1 MKKII
6 KKFCIICIC
15 LLCIMC
21 QALNNSV
28 YADSIEE
35 IKKNSNFKT
44 VEEDGEPESYD
55 ILIDAKDLI
64 TDEKLPAGIKTT
76 IEDVMYDDAGFL
88 SIDFFGKDKTTTS
101 TKKTTT
107 KNNTS
112 KKSSSKNNSSKNN
125 SSKNSSSKNN
135 SSKNSSSKNT
145 RSSSSKDDT
154 EEEDKTAEKAKNIR
168 DFVRNAYKVL
178 LYIACAAMIVVLIYM
193 AIVTVMSGISPSLNI
208 LPFSN
213 IISGKKGE
221 KPDQYIKSKRL
232 VEQWITSVISL
243 ALAVFV
249 MNLIVA
255 FSDNIVNDMA
265 NKKIKNESITVYVK
279 NSKFAVN
286 APILGGTGN
295 STSTTTTSSTTTTT
309 SSGDAASLRQK
320 VVDQAKSLESF
331 GVQGGWCEMWVE
343 MVYEKVLG
351 RDVPNQNCAHEAGLA
366 AVYSSTTEDN
376 IVPGAAV
383 FSFRSSNPK
392 KVCSDCGQSP
402 GHVGIYIGNG
412 QIASCTGH
420 GDTGIVICSIEEWKQ
435 SWDFSCW
442 GWLPGTEDLADG
454 AVGDSTGSSSI
465 QTKTVD
471 YYFDTNLEGLL
482 MFQSQYNS
490 KEHPLKAGMSIIA
503 GMIVTFFK
511 TILHCIFISR
521 TLLIAGISVITPIL
535 ILINAFIKIGG
546 GKSFLGNWIKLYLYL
561 VLLRPVIAFIYY
573 ILIQSNVYLMADVP
587 VLIVLILIAI
597 AVVFVK
603 SVIRLYRDF
612 SGKKKKNAVSKS

>member
-1 MKKII
+1 MKTII
-6 KKFCIICIC
+6 KKFCVICVCLFCIICQIF
-15 LLCIMC
+15 
-21 QALNNSV
+21 NNSV
-28 YADSIEE
+28 YAYSIDEVKE
-35 IKKNSNFKT
+35 NSNFKT
-44 VEEDGEPESYD
+44 VEEDGEPKKYD

-64 TDEKLPAGIKTT
+64 TNEKLPAGIKTSV
-76 IEDVMYDDAGFL
+76 EDVLYDNAGLL
-88 SIDFFGKDKTTTS
+88 SIDFFGADKSSNKNKQTNS
-101 TKKTTT
+101 TKNKNSKS

-112 KKSSSKNNSSKNN
+112 K
-125 SSKNSSSKNN
+125 
-135 SSKNSSSKNT
+135 
-145 RSSSSKDDT
+145 SSSSKKSDNSSKSNS
-154 EEEDKTAEKAKNIR
+154 EESEDKTAEKAKLIR
-168 DFVRNAYKVL
+168 DFVRNAYKVF

-193 AIVTVMSGISPSLNI
+193 AIVTVMSGISPSLNV

-213 IISGKKGE
+213 IINGKKGE
-221 KPDQYIKSKRL
+221 KPNQYIKSKRL

-255 FSDNIVNDMA
+255 FSDNIVNEVA
-265 NKKIKNESITVYVK
+265 NRKVENKDITVYVK

-286 APILGGTGN
+286 APILGGTG
-295 STSTTTTSSTTTTT
+295 SSASTTSSTTTTT

-383 FSFRSSNPK
+383 FSFRSSNPN
-392 KVCSDCGQSP
+392 KVCSECGQSP

-420 GDTGIVICSIEEWKQ
+420 GDTGIVICSIDEWKQ

-454 AVGDSTGSSSI
+454 AVGDSLGSSGI

-482 MFQSQYNS
+482 MFESQYNS
-490 KEHPLKAGMSIIA
+490 TEHPLIAGTSIIS
-503 GMIVTFFK
+503 GWFVTLFK
-511 TILHCIFISR
+511 WGLYFILVLR
-521 TLLIAGISVITPIL
+521 VLLIAGISVIAPIL

-546 GKSFLGNWIKLYLYL
+546 GKSFISNWIKLYLYL

-573 ILIQSNVYLMADVP
+573 VLIESNVYLMADIP
-587 VLIVLILIAI
+587 ILIAI
-597 AVVFVK
+597 ILLVISIAFVK
-603 SVIRLYRDF
+603 SAIAMYRGF
-612 SGKKKKNAVSKS
+612 SGKKKKNAVSKA

>member
-1 MKKII
+1 MKTII
-6 KKFCIICIC
+6 KKFCVICVCLFCIICQIF
-15 LLCIMC
+15 
-21 QALNNSV
+21 NNSV
-28 YADSIEE
+28 YAYSIDEVKE
-35 IKKNSNFKT
+35 NSNFKT
-44 VEEDGEPESYD
+44 VEEDGEPKKYD

-64 TDEKLPAGIKTT
+64 TNEKLPAGIKTSV
-76 IEDVMYDDAGFL
+76 EDVLYDNAGLL
-88 SIDFFGKDKTTTS
+88 SIDFFGADKSSNKKKKTNS
-101 TKKTTT
+101 TKN

-112 KKSSSKNNSSKNN
+112 K
-125 SSKNSSSKNN
+125 
-135 SSKNSSSKNT
+135 
-145 RSSSSKDDT
+145 SSSSKKSDNSSKSNS
-154 EEEDKTAEKAKNIR
+154 EESEDKTAEKAKLIR
-168 DFVRNAYKVL
+168 DFVRNAYKVF

-193 AIVTVMSGISPSLNI
+193 AIVTVMSGISPSLNV

-213 IISGKKGE
+213 IINGKKGE
-221 KPDQYIKSKRL
+221 KPNQYIKSKRL

-255 FSDNIVNDMA
+255 FSDNIVNEVA
-265 NKKIKNESITVYVK
+265 NRKVENKDITVYVK

-286 APILGGTGN
+286 APILGGTG
-295 STSTTTTSSTTTTT
+295 SSASTTSSTTTTT

-383 FSFRSSNPK
+383 FSFRSSNPN
-392 KVCSDCGQSP
+392 KVCSECGQSP

-420 GDTGIVICSIEEWKQ
+420 GDTGIVICSIDEWKQ

-454 AVGDSTGSSSI
+454 AVGDSLGSSGI

-482 MFQSQYNS
+482 MFESQYNS
-490 KEHPLKAGMSIIA
+490 TEHPLIAGTSIIS
-503 GMIVTFFK
+503 GWFVTLFK
-511 TILHCIFISR
+511 WGLYFILVLR
-521 TLLIAGISVITPIL
+521 VLLIAGISVIAPIL

-546 GKSFLGNWIKLYLYL
+546 GKSFISNWIKLYLYL

-573 ILIQSNVYLMADVP
+573 VLIESNVYLMADIP
-587 VLIVLILIAI
+587 ILIAI
-597 AVVFVK
+597 ILLVISIAFVK
-603 SVIRLYRDF
+603 SAIAMYRGF
-612 SGKKKKNAVSKS
+612 SGKKKKNAVSKA

>member
-76 IEDVMYDDAGFL
+76 IEDVMYDDAGLL

-255 FSDNIVNDMA
+255 FSDNIINDMA

-286 APILGGTGN
+286 APILGESGS

-383 FSFRSSNPK
+383 FSFRSSNPN
-392 KVCSDCGQSP
+392 KVCSECGQSP
-402 GHVGIYIGNG
+402 GHVGIYIGDG

-420 GDTGIVICSIEEWKQ
+420 GDTGIVICSIDEWKQ

-454 AVGDSTGSSSI
+454 AVGDSLGSSGI

-482 MFQSQYNS
+482 MFESQYKS
-490 KEHPLKAGMSIIA
+490 TEHPLIAGTSIIS
-503 GMIVTFFK
+503 GWFVTLFK
-511 TILHCIFISR
+511 WGLYFILVLR
-521 TLLIAGISVITPIL
+521 VLLIAGISVIAPIL

-546 GKSFLGNWIKLYLYL
+546 GKSLISNWIKLYLYL

-573 ILIQSNVYLMADVP
+573 VLIESNVYLMAEIP
-587 VLIVLILIAI
+587 ILIAI
-597 AVVFVK
+597 ILLVISIAFVK
-603 SVIRLYRDF
+603 SAISMYRGF
-612 SGKKKKNAVSKS
+612 SGKKKKNAVSKA